1 MDGFSFSIQ
10 TEIAKRNK
18 DYGVR
23 NTRLKN
29 IFIKKGIVLFMY
41 SGRGCGQNENVSYK
55 LSFPFL
61 EQPFNY
67 YQAFNLYKNI
77 EIRERIKRTLN
88 RLEELMQLQ
97 DNWDGYGTL
106 KIEREAYENTK
117 EALVVIAKKTSEP
130 WNLFPNTNGTLLLTA
145 PDRKKASINI
155 GNNEFSFFAMG
166 ENKSSV
172 QGMEKFSTENL
183 STVFGEILTVIGNG

>member
-55 LSFPFL
+55 LSFP
-61 EQPFNY
+61 Y
-67 YQAFNLYKNI
+67 
-77 EIRERIKRTLN
+77 
-88 RLEELMQLQ
+88 
-97 DNWDGYGTL
+97 
-106 KIEREAYENTK
+106 
-117 EALVVIAKKTSEP
+117 
-130 WNLFPNTNGTLLLTA
+130 TNVRCLLLHLIWS
-145 PDRKKASINI
+145 D
-155 GNNEFSFFAMG
+155 
-166 ENKSSV
+166 
-172 QGMEKFSTENL
+172 
-183 STVFGEILTVIGNG
+183 

>member
-10 TEIAKRNK
+10 TEISKRNK

-97 DNWDGYGTL
+97 DNWDGYGAL

>member
-97 DNWDGYGTL
+97 DNWDGYGAL
-106 KIEREAYENTK
+106 KIEPEAYENTK